1 MSEKKKERCFFVAI
15 AILFLDIFNDVGNAV
30 ASVDELTRYRFEF
43 ALVEKIAVNVAD
55 VGNTGFYTCTVAVAE
70 TALYMVLF
78 VERGVN
84 CGIFG
89 KLSA

>member
-30 ASVDELTRYRFEF
+30 ASVDELTRDRFEF

-55 VGNTGFYTCTVAVAE
+55 VGNTGFTPVPSLLRRPRFIWY
-70 TALYMVLF
+70 F
-78 VERGVN
+78 
-84 CGIFG
+84 
-89 KLSA
+89 S